1 MTDYSHD
8 ADSPNPSAHSPTAP
22 SSSHS
27 PTAAAP
33 SAQAPTTPAE
43 SPSDRAVVVTG
54 GGTGIGRA
62 VAHRF
67 AEEGARVLV
76 VGRTPGTLEETAG
89 HHPGIRA
96 LPADITAPD
105 GPDTVVSAALE
116 SFGRIDVLV
125 NNAALG
131 IAGTLDTLDAADLD
145 AQLATNLRAPML
157 LTRRALAALEKSSGT
172 VVNLSTAG
180 SLGRRAWP
188 GMSVYGATK
197 TALDFL
203 TRTWAVELAPR
214 GIRVVG
220 LAPGVIDTGM
230 ATRNGASEEQY
241 AAFLDGIRSRV
252 PAGRV
257 GSPEEIAWWVA
268 RLADPLAGYAHGTV
282 LAVDGALSLQ

>member
-1 MTDYSHD
+1 MTDNT
-8 ADSPNPSAHSPTAP
+8 AETTGSPPTDVPA
-22 SSSHS
+22 
-27 PTAAAP
+27 
-33 SAQAPTTPAE
+33 TPPE
-43 SPSDRAVVVTG
+43 GRAVVVTG

-76 VGRTPGTLEETAG
+76 VGRTSGTLRETARE
-89 HHPGIRA
+89 HAGIRTLA
-96 LPADITAPD
+96 TDITAPD
-105 GPDTVVSAALE
+105 GPDTVVETALE
-116 SFGRIDVLV
+116 HFGRLDVLV

-131 IAGTLDTLDAADLD
+131 IGGTLDTLDPAGLD

-157 LTRRALAALEKSSGT
+157 LTRRALTALEKSSGT
-172 VVNLSTAG
+172 IVNLSTAG

-214 GIRVVG
+214 GIRVVAV
-220 LAPGVIDTGM
+220 APGVIDTGM
-230 ATRNGASEEQY
+230 ATRNGASAEQY
-241 AAFLDGIRSRV
+241 AAFLDDIRPRIPS
-252 PAGRV
+252 GRV

-268 RLADPLAGYAHGTV
+268 RLTDPLAGYANGTV
-282 LAVDGALSLQ
+282 FAVDGALSVQ

>member
-1 MTDYSHD
+1 
-8 ADSPNPSAHSPTAP
+8 
-22 SSSHS
+22 
-27 PTAAAP
+27 
-33 SAQAPTTPAE
+33 
-43 SPSDRAVVVTG
+43 
-54 GGTGIGRA
+54 
-62 VAHRF
+62 
-67 AEEGARVLV
+67 
-76 VGRTPGTLEETAG
+76 
-89 HHPGIRA
+89 
-96 LPADITAPD
+96 
-105 GPDTVVSAALE
+105 
-116 SFGRIDVLV
+116 
-125 NNAALG
+125 
-131 IAGTLDTLDAADLD
+131 
-145 AQLATNLRAPML
+145 ML
-157 LTRRALAALEKSSGT
+157 LTRRALPALEKSSGT

-230 ATRNGASEEQY
+230 ATRNGASAEQY
-241 AAFLDGIRSRV
+241 AAFLDDIRSR
-252 PAGRV
+252 RV